1 MTWLANLL
9 MIVGTSL
16 GVYGAA
22 SAYYVPIDAPDAEI
36 IDLTL
41 NDNAGAKLG
50 EKAQLTPLFQ
60 RGQKM
65 DAVTLAALREN
76 SQGIAGH
83 VAPWRFV
90 RVKEFSWA
98 RWPGKW
104 ITSAGTLMLLVG
116 ALIARRHRDAG
127 AAMIDEGSMI
137 PITSESLGKL
147 GAEID
152 QLLARPTA
160 SETAAN
166 QQICDVTDELQK
178 RWITPLLR
186 AQNALVAQQG
196 IGRAAD
202 PLATFAA
209 VERNLYRAWSAAAD
223 GYVEE
228 AIAALRNARQQTAL
242 TQEKLAA
249 LEAKPR

>member
-1 MTWLANLL
+1 MNWLASLL
-9 MIVGTSL
+9 MIAGTSL

-41 NDNAGAKLG
+41 NDSAGAKLAD
-50 EKAQLTPLFQ
+50 KARLKPLFE

-76 SQGIAGH
+76 SKGIAGH

-104 ITSAGTLMLLVG
+104 ITSGGTFLLFVG
-116 ALIARRHRDAG
+116 ALIARRSRHTG
-127 AAMIDEGSMI
+127 AALIDEGSMI

-152 QLLARPTA
+152 QLLVRPTA

-166 QQICDVTDELQK
+166 QQICDVTDDLQK
-178 RWITPLLR
+178 RWIAPLLR
-186 AQNALVAQQG
+186 AQNALVAKQG

-209 VERNLYRAWSAAAD
+209 VERNLNRAWSAAAD

-228 AIAALRNARQQTAL
+228 AIAALRSARQQATL